1 MKLRRLLIGFLT
13 VLLLS
18 AAVSAAEYSDVSDTH
33 WANEQIVYLQD
44 EITGYPDGTFRPEK
58 TVSRAEF
65 LTLFARIAFP
75 DEWKQAEGDEWWK
88 AAYDVCTAHRL
99 LDDTT
104 GSRAEAMPRGEIA
117 RLLGKFCESWGG
129 VNERADAANQLVI
142 NWNEQRMELAQWQPL
157 FSDTKEYERF
167 NNSGLRV
174 CANQNLLTGY
184 PDGSFKP
191 DKGVTRAEA
200 AAILA
205 RLKTQL
211 VLREK
216 GCEYVCTVGDYW
228 LMQYTLAD
236 SIGLGLYEPLT
247 GKAVK
252 TVGLWKEPPS
262 INGYV
267 LTDRLL
273 TGSDG
278 IYVWGRAGLYKRSG
292 NTLEQIVAEPVLDF
306 CWYGDNTLYYLSWD
320 DTKPIPAYV
329 YAAVYSPCAS
339 RVMKLENPGQN
350 AVRSILAER
359 DESSPTQNL
368 TDIYVEYGTLYVAGS
383 YCMGIMDAHAALY
396 EVKDGKL
403 VALFGEY

>member
-88 AAYDVCTAHRL
+88 AAYDVCTSHRL
-99 LDDTT
+99 LDDTA
-104 GSRAEAMPRGEIA
+104 GSRSEAMPRGEIA
-117 RLLGKFCESWGG
+117 ALLDRFCSGWGG
-129 VNERADAANQLVI
+129 VHERADAANQLNI
-142 NWNEQRMELAQWQPL
+142 NWTEQRMESPEWQPL
-157 FSDTKEYERF
+157 WPDAVEYG
-167 NNSGLRV
+167 NSVLIS
-174 CANQNLLTGY
+174 ANQGLLTGY

-191 DKGVTRAEA
+191 GKGVTRAEA

-205 RLKTQL
+205 RLKAQL
-211 VLREK
+211 ALREK
-216 GCEYVCTVGDYW
+216 GCEYVCTVGAYW
-228 LMQYTLAD
+228 LMQYSL
-236 SIGLGLYEPLT
+236 SGSVGLGLYEPLT
-247 GKAVK
+247 GKTVQ
-252 TVGLWKEPPS
+252 TVGLWKAAQGV
-262 INGYV
+262 NGYV
-267 LTDRLL
+267 AFDRLL
-273 TGSDG
+273 SGSDG

-383 YCMGIMDAHAALY
+383 YCMGIADLHAALY
-396 EVKDGKL
+396 EVKDGTL

>member
-1 MKLRRLLIGFLT
+1 MKLRSLLIGFLT

-18 AAVSAAEYSDVSDTH
+18 VVVSAAEYSDVSDAH

-117 RLLGKFCESWGG
+117 ALLDRFCSGWGG
-129 VNERADAANQLVI
+129 VHERADAAIQSAI
-142 NWNEQRMELAQWQPL
+142 NWTEKRMESPEWQPL
-157 FSDTKEYERF
+157 WPDAAEYG
-167 NNSGLRV
+167 NSVLI
-174 CANQNLLTGY
+174 CANQGLLTGY

-191 DKGVTRAEA
+191 SKGVTRAEA

-205 RLKTQL
+205 RLKAQL
-211 VLREK
+211 ALREK
-216 GCEYVCTVGDYW
+216 GCEYVCTVGEYW
-228 LMQYTLAD
+228 LMQYSL
-236 SIGLGLYEPLT
+236 SGSVGLGLYEPLT
-247 GKAVK
+247 GKTVQ
-252 TVGLWKEPPS
+252 TVGLWKAAQGV
-262 INGYV
+262 NGYV
-267 LTDRLL
+267 AFDRLL
-273 TGSDG
+273 SGSDG

-320 DTKPIPAYV
+320 DTKPMPAYV

-350 AVRSILAER
+350 AVRTILAER

-383 YCMGIMDAHAALY
+383 YCMGIADLHAALY

-403 VALFGEY
+403 VTLFGEY

>member
-18 AAVSAAEYSDVSDTH
+18 AAVSAAEYSDVSDAH

-99 LDDTT
+99 LDDTA
-104 GSRAEAMPRGEIA
+104 GSRSEAMPRGEIA
-117 RLLGKFCESWGG
+117 ALLDRFCSGWGG
-129 VNERADAANQLVI
+129 VHERADAANQLNI
-142 NWNEQRMELAQWQPL
+142 NWTEQRMESPEWQPL
-157 FSDTKEYERF
+157 FPDAAEYG
-167 NNSGLRV
+167 NSVLIS
-174 CANQNLLTGY
+174 ANQGLLTGY

-191 DKGVTRAEA
+191 EKGVTRAEA

-205 RLKTQL
+205 RLKAQL
-211 VLREK
+211 ALQEK
-216 GCEYVCTVGDYW
+216 GCEYVCTVGEYW
-228 LMQYTLAD
+228 LMQYTL
-236 SIGLGLYEPLT
+236 SGSVGLGLYEPLT
-247 GKAVK
+247 GKTVQ
-252 TVGLWKEPPS
+252 TVGLWKAAQG

-267 LTDRLL
+267 AFDRLL
-273 TGSDG
+273 SGSDG

-292 NTLEQIVAEPVLDF
+292 NTIEQIVAEPVLDF

-320 DTKPIPAYV
+320 DNKPIPAYV
-329 YAAVYSPCAS
+329 YAAVYFPCAS
-339 RVMKLENPGQN
+339 RVVKLENPGQN
-350 AVRSILAER
+350 AVRTILAER

-383 YCMGIMDAHAALY
+383 YCMGIADLHAALY

>member
-88 AAYDVCTAHRL
+88 AAYDVCTSHRL
-99 LDDTT
+99 LDDTA
-104 GSRAEAMPRGEIA
+104 GSRSEAMPRGEIA
-117 RLLGKFCESWGG
+117 ALLDRFCSGWGG
-129 VNERADAANQLVI
+129 VHERADAAIQHTI
-142 NWNEQRMELAQWQPL
+142 NWKEQRMESPEWQPL
-157 FSDTKEYERF
+157 WPDAAEYG
-167 NNSGLRV
+167 SSVLV
-174 CANQNLLTGY
+174 CANQGLLTGY

-191 DKGVTRAEA
+191 GKGVTRAEA

-205 RLKTQL
+205 RLKAQL
-211 VLREK
+211 ALREK
-216 GCEYVCTVGDYW
+216 GCEYVCTVGAYW
-228 LMQYTLAD
+228 LMQYSL
-236 SIGLGLYEPLT
+236 SGSVGLGLYEPLT
-247 GKAVK
+247 GKTVQ
-252 TVGLWKEPPS
+252 TVGLWKAAQGV
-262 INGYV
+262 NGYV
-267 LTDRLL
+267 AFDRLL
-273 TGSDG
+273 SGSDG

-383 YCMGIMDAHAALY
+383 YCMGIADLHAALY
-396 EVKDGKL
+396 EVKDGTL

>member
-18 AAVSAAEYSDVSDTH
+18 AAVSAAEYSDVSDAH

-99 LDDTT
+99 LDDTA
-104 GSRAEAMPRGEIA
+104 GSRSEAMPRGEIA
-117 RLLGKFCESWGG
+117 RLLGKFCEGWGG
-129 VNERADAANQLVI
+129 VHERADAANQLVI
-142 NWNEQRMELAQWQPL
+142 NWTEQRMELAQWQPL
-157 FSDTKEYERF
+157 FSDTKEYETY
-167 NNSGLRV
+167 SSSLRT
-174 CANQNLLTGY
+174 CTNQGLLTGY

-191 DKGVTRAEA
+191 NKGVTRAEA
-200 AAILA
+200 AAILT
-205 RLKTQL
+205 RLKAQL
-211 VLREK
+211 ALREK
-216 GCEYVCTVGDYW
+216 GCEYACTVGAYW
-228 LMQYTLAD
+228 LMQYSL
-236 SIGLGLYEPLT
+236 SGSVGLGLYEPLT
-247 GKAVK
+247 GKTVQ
-252 TVGLWKEPPS
+252 TVGLWKAAQGV
-262 INGYV
+262 NGYV
-267 LTDRLL
+267 AFDRLL
-273 TGSDG
+273 SGSDG

-383 YCMGIMDAHAALY
+383 YCMGIADLHAALY

>member
-18 AAVSAAEYSDVSDTH
+18 AAVSAAECSDVSDTH

-88 AAYDVCTAHRL
+88 AAYDVCTSHRL
-99 LDDTT
+99 LDDTA
-104 GSRAEAMPRGEIA
+104 GSRSEAMPRGEIA
-117 RLLGKFCESWGG
+117 ALLDRFCSGWGG
-129 VNERADAANQLVI
+129 VHERADAAIQHTI
-142 NWNEQRMELAQWQPL
+142 NWKEQRMESPEWQPL
-157 FSDTKEYERF
+157 FPDAAEYG
-167 NNSGLRV
+167 NSVLV
-174 CANQNLLTGY
+174 CANQGLLTGY

-191 DKGVTRAEA
+191 GKGVTRAEA

-205 RLKTQL
+205 RLKAQL
-211 VLREK
+211 ALREK
-216 GCEYVCTVGDYW
+216 GCEYVCTVGAYW
-228 LMQYTLAD
+228 LMQYSL
-236 SIGLGLYEPLT
+236 SGSVGLGLYEPLT
-247 GKAVK
+247 GKTVQ
-252 TVGLWKEPPS
+252 TVGLWKAAQGV
-262 INGYV
+262 NGYV
-267 LTDRLL
+267 AFDRLL
-273 TGSDG
+273 SGSDG

-350 AVRSILAER
+350 AVRFILAER

-383 YCMGIMDAHAALY
+383 YCMGIADLHAALY
-396 EVKDGKL
+396 EVKDGTL

>member
-99 LDDTT
+99 LDDTA
-104 GSRAEAMPRGEIA
+104 GSRSEAMPRGEIA
-117 RLLGKFCESWGG
+117 ALLDRFCSGWGG
-129 VNERADAANQLVI
+129 VHERADAANQLNI
-142 NWNEQRMELAQWQPL
+142 NWTEQRMESPEWQPL
-157 FSDTKEYERF
+157 WPDAAEYG
-167 NNSGLRV
+167 NSVLV
-174 CANQNLLTGY
+174 CANQGLLTGY

-191 DKGVTRAEA
+191 GKGVTRAEA

-205 RLKTQL
+205 RLKAQL
-211 VLREK
+211 ALREK
-216 GCEYVCTVGDYW
+216 GCEYVCTVGAYW
-228 LMQYTLAD
+228 LMQYSL
-236 SIGLGLYEPLT
+236 SGSVGLGLYEPLT
-247 GKAVK
+247 GKTVQ
-252 TVGLWKEPPS
+252 TVGLWKAAQGV
-262 INGYV
+262 NGYV
-267 LTDRLL
+267 AFDRLL
-273 TGSDG
+273 SGSDG

-383 YCMGIMDAHAALY
+383 YCMGIADLHAALY
-396 EVKDGKL
+396 EVKDGTL

>member
-88 AAYDVCTAHRL
+88 AAYDVCTSHRL
-99 LDDTT
+99 LDNTA
-104 GSRAEAMPRGEIA
+104 GSRSEAMPRGEIA
-117 RLLGKFCESWGG
+117 ALLDRFCSGWGG
-129 VNERADAANQLVI
+129 VHERADAANQLNI
-142 NWNEQRMELAQWQPL
+142 NWTEQRMESPERQPL
-157 FSDTKEYERF
+157 WPDAAEYG
-167 NNSGLRV
+167 NSVLV
-174 CANQNLLTGY
+174 CANQGLLTGY

-191 DKGVTRAEA
+191 GKGVTRAEA

-205 RLKTQL
+205 RLKAQL
-211 VLREK
+211 ALREK
-216 GCEYVCTVGDYW
+216 GCEYVCTVGAYW
-228 LMQYTLAD
+228 LMQYSL
-236 SIGLGLYEPLT
+236 SGSVGLGLYEPLT
-247 GKAVK
+247 GKTVQ
-252 TVGLWKEPPS
+252 TVGLWKAAQGV
-262 INGYV
+262 NGYV
-267 LTDRLL
+267 AFDRLL
-273 TGSDG
+273 SGSDG

-383 YCMGIMDAHAALY
+383 YCMGIADLHAALY
-396 EVKDGKL
+396 EVKDGTL

>member
-88 AAYDVCTAHRL
+88 AAYDVCTSHRL
-99 LDDTT
+99 LDNTA
-104 GSRAEAMPRGEIA
+104 GSRSEAMPRGEIA
-117 RLLGKFCESWGG
+117 ALLDRFCSGWGG
-129 VNERADAANQLVI
+129 VHERADAANQLNI
-142 NWNEQRMELAQWQPL
+142 NWTEQRMESPEWQPL
-157 FSDTKEYERF
+157 WPDAAEYG
-167 NNSGLRV
+167 NSVLV
-174 CANQNLLTGY
+174 CANQGLLTGY

-191 DKGVTRAEA
+191 GKGVTRAEA

-205 RLKTQL
+205 RLKAQL
-211 VLREK
+211 ALREK
-216 GCEYVCTVGDYW
+216 GCEYVCTVGAYW
-228 LMQYTLAD
+228 LMQYSL
-236 SIGLGLYEPLT
+236 SGSVGLGLYEPLT
-247 GKAVK
+247 GKTVQ
-252 TVGLWKEPPS
+252 TVGLWKAAQGV
-262 INGYV
+262 NGYV
-267 LTDRLL
+267 AFDRLL
-273 TGSDG
+273 SGSDG

-383 YCMGIMDAHAALY
+383 YCMGIADLHAALY
-396 EVKDGKL
+396 EVKDRTL

>member
-88 AAYDVCTAHRL
+88 AAYDVCTSHRL
-99 LDDTT
+99 LDDTA
-104 GSRAEAMPRGEIA
+104 GSRSEAMPRGEIA
-117 RLLGKFCESWGG
+117 ALLDRFCSGWGG
-129 VNERADAANQLVI
+129 VHERADAANQLNI
-142 NWNEQRMELAQWQPL
+142 NWTEQRMESPERQPL
-157 FSDTKEYERF
+157 WPDAAEYG
-167 NNSGLRV
+167 NSVLV
-174 CANQNLLTGY
+174 CANQGLLTGY

-191 DKGVTRAEA
+191 GKGVTRAEA

-205 RLKTQL
+205 RLKAQL
-211 VLREK
+211 ALREK
-216 GCEYVCTVGDYW
+216 GCEYVCTVGAYW
-228 LMQYTLAD
+228 PMQYSL
-236 SIGLGLYEPLT
+236 SGSVGLGLYEPLT
-247 GKAVK
+247 GKTVQ
-252 TVGLWKEPPS
+252 TVGLWKAAQGV
-262 INGYV
+262 NGYV
-267 LTDRLL
+267 AFDRLL
-273 TGSDG
+273 SGSDG

-383 YCMGIMDAHAALY
+383 YCMGIADLHAALY
-396 EVKDGKL
+396 EVKDGTL

>member
-99 LDDTT
+99 LDDTA
-104 GSRAEAMPRGEIA
+104 GSRSEAMPRGEIA
-117 RLLGKFCESWGG
+117 ALLDRFCSGWGG
-129 VNERADAANQLVI
+129 VHERADAANQLNI
-142 NWNEQRMELAQWQPL
+142 NWTEQRMESPERQPL
-157 FSDTKEYERF
+157 WPDAAEYG
-167 NNSGLRV
+167 NSVLV
-174 CANQNLLTGY
+174 CANQGLLTGY

-191 DKGVTRAEA
+191 EKGVTRAEA

-205 RLKTQL
+205 RLKAQL
-211 VLREK
+211 ALREK
-216 GCEYVCTVGDYW
+216 GCEYVCTVGAYW
-228 LMQYTLAD
+228 LMQYSL
-236 SIGLGLYEPLT
+236 SGSVGLGLYEPLT
-247 GKAVK
+247 GKTVQ
-252 TVGLWKEPPS
+252 TVGLWKAAQGV
-262 INGYV
+262 NGYV
-267 LTDRLL
+267 AFDRLL
-273 TGSDG
+273 SGSDG

-383 YCMGIMDAHAALY
+383 YCMGIADLHAALY
-396 EVKDGKL
+396 EVKDGTL

>member
-18 AAVSAAEYSDVSDTH
+18 AAVSAAEYSDVSDAH

-88 AAYDVCTAHRL
+88 AAYDVCTSHRL
-99 LDDTT
+99 LDDTA
-104 GSRAEAMPRGEIA
+104 GSRSEAMPRGEIA
-117 RLLGKFCESWGG
+117 ALLDRFCSGWGG
-129 VNERADAANQLVI
+129 VHERADAAIQHTI
-142 NWNEQRMELAQWQPL
+142 NWKEQRMESPEWQPL
-157 FSDTKEYERF
+157 FPDAAEYG
-167 NNSGLRV
+167 NSVLV
-174 CANQNLLTGY
+174 CANQGLLTGY

-191 DKGVTRAEA
+191 EKGVTRAEA

-205 RLKTQL
+205 RLKAQL
-211 VLREK
+211 ALREK
-216 GCEYVCTVGDYW
+216 GCEYVCTVGAYW
-228 LMQYTLAD
+228 LMQYSL
-236 SIGLGLYEPLT
+236 SGSVGLGLYEPLT
-247 GKAVK
+247 GKTVQ
-252 TVGLWKEPPS
+252 TVGLWKAAQGV
-262 INGYV
+262 NGYV
-267 LTDRLL
+267 AFDRLL
-273 TGSDG
+273 SGSDG

-383 YCMGIMDAHAALY
+383 YCMGIADLHAALY

>member
-88 AAYDVCTAHRL
+88 AAYDVCTSHRL
-99 LDDTT
+99 LDDTA
-104 GSRAEAMPRGEIA
+104 GSRSEAMPRGEIA
-117 RLLGKFCESWGG
+117 ALLDRFCSGWGG
-129 VNERADAANQLVI
+129 VHERADAANQLNI
-142 NWNEQRMELAQWQPL
+142 NWTEQRMESPEWQPL
-157 FSDTKEYERF
+157 WPDAAEYG
-167 NNSGLRV
+167 NSVLV
-174 CANQNLLTGY
+174 CANQGLLTGY

-191 DKGVTRAEA
+191 GKGVTRAEA

-205 RLKTQL
+205 RLKAQL
-211 VLREK
+211 ALREK
-216 GCEYVCTVGDYW
+216 GCEYVCTVGAYW
-228 LMQYTLAD
+228 LMQYSL
-236 SIGLGLYEPLT
+236 SGSVGLGLYEPLT
-247 GKAVK
+247 GKTVQ
-252 TVGLWKEPPS
+252 TVGLWKAAQGV
-262 INGYV
+262 NGYV
-267 LTDRLL
+267 AFDRLL
-273 TGSDG
+273 SGSDG

-383 YCMGIMDAHAALY
+383 YCMGIADLHAVLY
-396 EVKDGKL
+396 EVKDGTL

>member
-88 AAYDVCTAHRL
+88 AAYDVCTSHRL
-99 LDDTT
+99 LDDTA
-104 GSRAEAMPRGEIA
+104 GSRSEAMPRGDLA
-117 RLLGKFCESWGG
+117 ALLDRFCSGWGG
-129 VNERADAANQLVI
+129 VHERADAANQLNI
-142 NWNEQRMELAQWQPL
+142 NWTEQRMESPERQPL
-157 FSDTKEYERF
+157 WPDAAEYG
-167 NNSGLRV
+167 NSVLV
-174 CANQNLLTGY
+174 CANQGLLTGY

-191 DKGVTRAEA
+191 GKGVTRAEA

-205 RLKTQL
+205 RLKAQL
-211 VLREK
+211 ALREK
-216 GCEYVCTVGDYW
+216 GCEYVCTVGAYW
-228 LMQYTLAD
+228 LMQYSL
-236 SIGLGLYEPLT
+236 SGSVGLGLYEPLT
-247 GKAVK
+247 GKTVQ
-252 TVGLWKEPPS
+252 TVGLWKAAQGV
-262 INGYV
+262 NGYV
-267 LTDRLL
+267 AFDRLL
-273 TGSDG
+273 SGSDG
-278 IYVWGRAGLYKRSG
+278 MYVWGRAGLYKRSG

-320 DTKPIPAYV
+320 DTKPIPAYS
-329 YAAVYSPCAS
+329 YAAAYFPCAS

-383 YCMGIMDAHAALY
+383 YCMGIADLHAALY

>member
-18 AAVSAAEYSDVSDTH
+18 AAVSAAEYSDVSDAH

-88 AAYDVCTAHRL
+88 AAYDVCTSHRL
-99 LDDTT
+99 LDDTA
-104 GSRAEAMPRGEIA
+104 GSRSEAMPRGEIA
-117 RLLGKFCESWGG
+117 ALLDRFCSGWGG
-129 VNERADAANQLVI
+129 VHERADAANQLNI
-142 NWNEQRMELAQWQPL
+142 NWTEKRMESPERQPL
-157 FSDTKEYERF
+157 WPDAAEYG
-167 NNSGLRV
+167 NSVLV
-174 CANQNLLTGY
+174 CANQGLLTGY

-191 DKGVTRAEA
+191 EKGVTRAEA

-205 RLKTQL
+205 RLKAQL
-211 VLREK
+211 ALREK
-216 GCEYVCTVGDYW
+216 GCEYVCTVGAYW
-228 LMQYTLAD
+228 LMQYSL
-236 SIGLGLYEPLT
+236 SGSVGLGLYEPLT
-247 GKAVK
+247 GKTVQ
-252 TVGLWKEPPS
+252 TVGLWKAAQGV
-262 INGYV
+262 NGYV
-267 LTDRLL
+267 AFDRLL
-273 TGSDG
+273 SGSDG
-278 IYVWGRAGLYKRSG
+278 MYVWGRAGLYKRSG

-320 DTKPIPAYV
+320 DTKQIPAYV

-383 YCMGIMDAHAALY
+383 YCMGIADLHAALY
-396 EVKDGKL
+396 EVKDGTL

>member
-18 AAVSAAEYSDVSDTH
+18 AAVSAAEYSDVSDAH

-58 TVSRAEF
+58 IVSRAEF

-99 LDDTT
+99 LDDTA
-104 GSRAEAMPRGEIA
+104 GSRSEAMPRGEIA
-117 RLLGKFCESWGG
+117 ALLDRFCSGWGG
-129 VNERADAANQLVI
+129 VHERADAANQLNI
-142 NWNEQRMELAQWQPL
+142 NWTEQRMESPERQPL
-157 FSDTKEYERF
+157 WPDAAEYG
-167 NNSGLRV
+167 NSVLV
-174 CANQNLLTGY
+174 CANQGLLTGY

-191 DKGVTRAEA
+191 GKGVTRAEA

-205 RLKTQL
+205 RLKAQL
-211 VLREK
+211 ALREK
-216 GCEYVCTVGDYW
+216 GCEYVCTVGAYW
-228 LMQYTLAD
+228 LMQYSL
-236 SIGLGLYEPLT
+236 SGSVGLGLYEPLT
-247 GKAVK
+247 GKVVQ
-252 TVGLWKEPPS
+252 TVGLWKAAQGV
-262 INGYV
+262 NGYV
-267 LTDRLL
+267 AFDRLL
-273 TGSDG
+273 SGSDG
-278 IYVWGRAGLYKRSG
+278 MYVWGRAGLYKRSG

-329 YAAVYSPCAS
+329 YAAAYFPCAS
-339 RVMKLENPGQN
+339 RVMELENPGQN

-383 YCMGIMDAHAALY
+383 YCMGIADLHAALY
-396 EVKDGKL
+396 EVKDGTL

>member
-1 MKLRRLLIGFLT
+1 MELRRLLIGFLT

-18 AAVSAAEYSDVSDTH
+18 AAVSAAECSDVSDTH

-88 AAYDVCTAHRL
+88 AAYDVCTSHRL
-99 LDDTT
+99 LDDTA
-104 GSRAEAMPRGEIA
+104 GSRSEAMPRGEIA
-117 RLLGKFCESWGG
+117 ALLDRFCSGWGG
-129 VNERADAANQLVI
+129 VHERADAANQLNI
-142 NWNEQRMELAQWQPL
+142 NWTEQRMESPEWQPL
-157 FSDTKEYERF
+157 WPDAAEYG
-167 NNSGLRV
+167 NSVLV
-174 CANQNLLTGY
+174 CANQGLLTGY

-191 DKGVTRAEA
+191 GKGVTRAEA

-205 RLKTQL
+205 RLKAQL
-211 VLREK
+211 ALREK
-216 GCEYVCTVGDYW
+216 GCEYVCTVGAYW
-228 LMQYTLAD
+228 LMQYSL
-236 SIGLGLYEPLT
+236 SGSVGLGLYEPLT
-247 GKAVK
+247 GKTVQ
-252 TVGLWKEPPS
+252 TVGLWKAAQGV
-262 INGYV
+262 NGYV
-267 LTDRLL
+267 AFDRLL
-273 TGSDG
+273 SGSDG

-383 YCMGIMDAHAALY
+383 YCMGIADLHAALY
-396 EVKDGKL
+396 EVKDGTL

>member
-18 AAVSAAEYSDVSDTH
+18 AAVSAAEYSDVSDAH

-88 AAYDVCTAHRL
+88 AAYDVCTSHRL
-99 LDDTT
+99 LDDTA
-104 GSRAEAMPRGEIA
+104 GSRSEAMPRGEIA
-117 RLLGKFCESWGG
+117 ALLDRFCSGWGG
-129 VNERADAANQLVI
+129 VHERADAANQLNI
-142 NWNEQRMELAQWQPL
+142 NWTEQRMESPEWQPL
-157 FSDTKEYERF
+157 WPDAAEYG
-167 NNSGLRV
+167 NSVLV
-174 CANQNLLTGY
+174 CANQGLLTGY

-191 DKGVTRAEA
+191 NKGVTRAEA

-205 RLKTQL
+205 RLKAQL
-211 VLREK
+211 ALREK
-216 GCEYVCTVGDYW
+216 GCEYVCTVGAYW
-228 LMQYTLAD
+228 LMQYSL
-236 SIGLGLYEPLT
+236 SGSVGLGLYEPLT
-247 GKAVK
+247 GKTVQ
-252 TVGLWKEPPS
+252 TVGLWKAAQGV
-262 INGYV
+262 NGYV
-267 LTDRLL
+267 AFDRLL
-273 TGSDG
+273 SGSDG

-383 YCMGIMDAHAALY
+383 YCMGIADLHAALY

>member
-88 AAYDVCTAHRL
+88 AAYDVCTSHRL
-99 LDDTT
+99 LDDTA
-104 GSRAEAMPRGEIA
+104 GSRSEAMPRGEIA
-117 RLLGKFCESWGG
+117 ALLDRFCSGWGG
-129 VNERADAANQLVI
+129 VHERADAANQLNI
-142 NWNEQRMELAQWQPL
+142 NWTEQRMESPEWQPL
-157 FSDTKEYERF
+157 WPDAAEYG
-167 NNSGLRV
+167 NSVLV
-174 CANQNLLTGY
+174 CANQGLLTGY
-184 PDGSFKP
+184 PDGNFKP
-191 DKGVTRAEA
+191 GKGVTRAEA
-200 AAILA
+200 AAILT
-205 RLKTQL
+205 RLKAQL
-211 VLREK
+211 AFREK
-216 GCEYVCTVGDYW
+216 GCEYVCTVGAYW
-228 LMQYTLAD
+228 LMQYSL
-236 SIGLGLYEPLT
+236 SGSVGLGLYEPLT
-247 GKAVK
+247 GKTVQ
-252 TVGLWKEPPS
+252 TVGLWKAAQGV
-262 INGYV
+262 NGYV
-267 LTDRLL
+267 AFDRLL
-273 TGSDG
+273 SGSDG

-383 YCMGIMDAHAALY
+383 YCMGIADLHAALY

-403 VALFGEY
+403 AALFGEY

>member
-88 AAYDVCTAHRL
+88 AAYDVCTSHRL

-117 RLLGKFCESWGG
+117 ALLDRFCSGWGG
-129 VNERADAANQLVI
+129 VHERADAANQLNI
-142 NWNEQRMELAQWQPL
+142 NWTEQRMESPEWQPL
-157 FSDTKEYERF
+157 WPDAAEYG
-167 NNSGLRV
+167 NSVLV
-174 CANQNLLTGY
+174 CANQGLLIGY

-191 DKGVTRAEA
+191 EKGVTRAEA

-205 RLKTQL
+205 RLKAQL
-211 VLREK
+211 ALREK
-216 GCEYVCTVGDYW
+216 GCEYVCTVGAYW
-228 LMQYTLAD
+228 LMQYSL
-236 SIGLGLYEPLT
+236 SGSVGLGLYEPLT
-247 GKAVK
+247 GKTVQ
-252 TVGLWKEPPS
+252 TVGLWKAAQV
-262 INGYV
+262 NGYAV
-267 LTDRLL
+267 FDRLL
-273 TGSDG
+273 SGSDG
-278 IYVWGRAGLYKRSG
+278 MYVWGRAGLYKRSG

-383 YCMGIMDAHAALY
+383 YCMGIADLHAALY

>member
-44 EITGYPDGTFRPEK
+44 EITGYPDSTFRPEK

-88 AAYDVCTAHRL
+88 AAYDVCTSHRL
-99 LDDTT
+99 LDDTA
-104 GSRAEAMPRGEIA
+104 GSRSEAMPRGEIA
-117 RLLGKFCESWGG
+117 ALLDRFCSGWGG
-129 VNERADAANQLVI
+129 VHERADAANQLNI
-142 NWNEQRMELAQWQPL
+142 NWTEQRMESPERQPL
-157 FSDTKEYERF
+157 WPDAAEYG
-167 NNSGLRV
+167 NSVLV
-174 CANQNLLTGY
+174 CANQGLLTGY

-191 DKGVTRAEA
+191 GKGVTRAEA

-205 RLKTQL
+205 RLKAQL
-211 VLREK
+211 ALREK
-216 GCEYVCTVGDYW
+216 GCEYVCTVGAYW
-228 LMQYTLAD
+228 LMQYSL
-236 SIGLGLYEPLT
+236 SGSVGLGLYEPLT
-247 GKAVK
+247 GKTVQ
-252 TVGLWKEPPS
+252 TVGLWKAAQGV
-262 INGYV
+262 NGYV
-267 LTDRLL
+267 AFDRLL
-273 TGSDG
+273 SGSDG

-292 NTLEQIVAEPVLDF
+292 NTLEQIVADPVLDF
-306 CWYGDNTLYYLSWD
+306 CWYGDHTLYYLSWD

-383 YCMGIMDAHAALY
+383 YCMGIADLHAALY
-396 EVKDGKL
+396 EVKDRTL

>member
-88 AAYDVCTAHRL
+88 AAYDVCTSHRL
-99 LDDTT
+99 LDNTA
-104 GSRAEAMPRGEIA
+104 GSRSEAMPRGEIA
-117 RLLGKFCESWGG
+117 ALLDRFCSGWGG
-129 VNERADAANQLVI
+129 VHERADAANQLNI
-142 NWNEQRMELAQWQPL
+142 NWTEQRMESPEWQPL
-157 FSDTKEYERF
+157 WPDAAEYG
-167 NNSGLRV
+167 NSVLV
-174 CANQNLLTGY
+174 CANQGLLTGY

-191 DKGVTRAEA
+191 GKGVTREEA

-205 RLKTQL
+205 RLKAQL
-211 VLREK
+211 ALREK
-216 GCEYVCTVGDYW
+216 GCEYVCTVGAYW
-228 LMQYTLAD
+228 LMQYSL
-236 SIGLGLYEPLT
+236 SGSVGLGLYEPLT
-247 GKAVK
+247 GK
-252 TVGLWKEPPS
+252 TVQTGGLWKAAQGV
-262 INGYV
+262 NGYV
-267 LTDRLL
+267 AFDRLL
-273 TGSDG
+273 SGSDG
-278 IYVWGRAGLYKRSG
+278 IYVWGRAGLYTRSG

-383 YCMGIMDAHAALY
+383 YCMGIADLHAALY
-396 EVKDGKL
+396 EVKDRTL

>member
-88 AAYDVCTAHRL
+88 AAYDVCTSHRL
-99 LDDTT
+99 LDDTA
-104 GSRAEAMPRGEIA
+104 GSRSEAMPRGEIA
-117 RLLGKFCESWGG
+117 ALLDRFSSGWGG
-129 VNERADAANQLVI
+129 VHERADAANQLNI
-142 NWNEQRMELAQWQPL
+142 NWTEQRMESPEWQPL
-157 FSDTKEYERF
+157 WPDAVEYG
-167 NNSGLRV
+167 NSVLIS
-174 CANQNLLTGY
+174 ANQGLLTGY

-191 DKGVTRAEA
+191 GKGVTRAEA

-205 RLKTQL
+205 RLKAQL
-211 VLREK
+211 ALREK
-216 GCEYVCTVGDYW
+216 GCEYVCTVGAYW
-228 LMQYTLAD
+228 LMQYSL
-236 SIGLGLYEPLT
+236 SGSVGLGLYEPLT
-247 GKAVK
+247 GKTVQ
-252 TVGLWKEPPS
+252 TVGLWKAAQGV
-262 INGYV
+262 NGYV
-267 LTDRLL
+267 AFDRLL
-273 TGSDG
+273 SGSDG

-383 YCMGIMDAHAALY
+383 YCMGIADLHAALY
-396 EVKDGKL
+396 EVKDGTL

>member
-88 AAYDVCTAHRL
+88 AAYDVCTSHRL
-99 LDDTT
+99 LDDTA
-104 GSRAEAMPRGEIA
+104 GSRSEAMPRGEIA
-117 RLLGKFCESWGG
+117 ALLDRFCSGWGG
-129 VNERADAANQLVI
+129 VHERADAAIQHTI
-142 NWNEQRMELAQWQPL
+142 NWKEQRMESPEWQPL
-157 FSDTKEYERF
+157 FPDAAEYG
-167 NNSGLRV
+167 SSVLV
-174 CANQNLLTGY
+174 CANQGLLTGY

-191 DKGVTRAEA
+191 GKGVTRAEA

-205 RLKTQL
+205 RLKAQL
-211 VLREK
+211 ALREK
-216 GCEYVCTVGDYW
+216 GCEYVCTVGAYW
-228 LMQYTLAD
+228 LMQYSL
-236 SIGLGLYEPLT
+236 SGSVGLGLYEPLT
-247 GKAVK
+247 GKTVQ
-252 TVGLWKEPPS
+252 TVGLWKAAQGV
-262 INGYV
+262 NGYV
-267 LTDRLL
+267 AFDRLL
-273 TGSDG
+273 SGSDG

-383 YCMGIMDAHAALY
+383 YCMGIADLHAALY
-396 EVKDGKL
+396 EVKDGTL

>member
-18 AAVSAAEYSDVSDTH
+18 AAVSAAEYSDVSDAH

-58 TVSRAEF
+58 TVSCAEF

-88 AAYDVCTAHRL
+88 AAYDVCTSHRL
-99 LDDTT
+99 LDDTA
-104 GSRAEAMPRGEIA
+104 GSRSEAMPRGEIA
-117 RLLGKFCESWGG
+117 ALLDRFCSGWGG
-129 VNERADAANQLVI
+129 VHERADAANQLNI
-142 NWNEQRMELAQWQPL
+142 NWTEQRMESPEWQPL
-157 FSDTKEYERF
+157 WPDAAEYG
-167 NNSGLRV
+167 NSVLV
-174 CANQNLLTGY
+174 CANQGLLTGY

-191 DKGVTRAEA
+191 NKGVTRAEA

-205 RLKTQL
+205 RLKAQL
-211 VLREK
+211 ALREK
-216 GCEYVCTVGDYW
+216 GCEYVCTVGAYW
-228 LMQYTLAD
+228 LMQYSL
-236 SIGLGLYEPLT
+236 SGSVGLGLYEPLT
-247 GKAVK
+247 GKTVQ
-252 TVGLWKEPPS
+252 TVGLWKAAQGV
-262 INGYV
+262 NGYV
-267 LTDRLL
+267 AFDRLL
-273 TGSDG
+273 SGSDG

-383 YCMGIMDAHAALY
+383 YCMGIADLHAALY

>member
-88 AAYDVCTAHRL
+88 AAYDVCTSHRL
-99 LDDTT
+99 LDDTA
-104 GSRAEAMPRGEIA
+104 GSRSEAMPRGEIA
-117 RLLGKFCESWGG
+117 ALLDRFCSGWGG
-129 VNERADAANQLVI
+129 VHERADAANQLNI
-142 NWNEQRMELAQWQPL
+142 NWTEQRMESPEWQPL
-157 FSDTKEYERF
+157 WPDAAEYG
-167 NNSGLRV
+167 SSVLV
-174 CANQNLLTGY
+174 CANQGLLTGY

-191 DKGVTRAEA
+191 GKGVTRAEA

-205 RLKTQL
+205 RLKAQL
-211 VLREK
+211 ALREK
-216 GCEYVCTVGDYW
+216 GCEYVCTVGAYW
-228 LMQYTLAD
+228 LMQYSL
-236 SIGLGLYEPLT
+236 SGSVGLGLYEPLT
-247 GKAVK
+247 GK
-252 TVGLWKEPPS
+252 TVQTVSLWKAAQGV
-262 INGYV
+262 NGYV
-267 LTDRLL
+267 AFDRLL
-273 TGSDG
+273 SGSDG

-383 YCMGIMDAHAALY
+383 YCMGIADLHAALY
-396 EVKDGKL
+396 EVKDGTL

>member
-88 AAYDVCTAHRL
+88 AAYDVCTSHRL
-99 LDDTT
+99 LDDTA
-104 GSRAEAMPRGEIA
+104 GSRSEAMPRGDLA
-117 RLLGKFCESWGG
+117 ALLDRFCSGWGG
-129 VNERADAANQLVI
+129 VHERADAANQLNI
-142 NWNEQRMELAQWQPL
+142 NWTEQRMESPERQPL
-157 FSDTKEYERF
+157 WPDAAEYG
-167 NNSGLRV
+167 NSVLV
-174 CANQNLLTGY
+174 CANQGLLTGY

-191 DKGVTRAEA
+191 GKGVTRAEA

-205 RLKTQL
+205 RLKAQL
-211 VLREK
+211 ALREK
-216 GCEYVCTVGDYW
+216 GCEYVCTVGAYW
-228 LMQYTLAD
+228 LMQYSL
-236 SIGLGLYEPLT
+236 SGSVGLGLYEPLT
-247 GKAVK
+247 GKTVQ
-252 TVGLWKEPPS
+252 TVGLWKAAQGV
-262 INGYV
+262 NGYV
-267 LTDRLL
+267 AFDRLL
-273 TGSDG
+273 SGSDG
-278 IYVWGRAGLYKRSG
+278 MYVWGRAGLYKRSG

-320 DTKPIPAYV
+320 DTKPIPAYS
-329 YAAVYSPCAS
+329 YAAAYFPCAS
-339 RVMKLENPGQN
+339 RVMELENPGQN
-350 AVRSILAER
+350 AVRTILAER

-383 YCMGIMDAHAALY
+383 YCMGIADLHAALY

>member
-18 AAVSAAEYSDVSDTH
+18 AAVSAAECSDVSDTH

-88 AAYDVCTAHRL
+88 AAYDVCTSHRL
-99 LDDTT
+99 LDDTA
-104 GSRAEAMPRGEIA
+104 GSRFEAMPRGEIA
-117 RLLGKFCESWGG
+117 ALLDRFCSGWGG
-129 VNERADAANQLVI
+129 VHERADAAIQHTI
-142 NWNEQRMELAQWQPL
+142 NWKEQRMESPEWQPL
-157 FSDTKEYERF
+157 WPDAAEYG
-167 NNSGLRV
+167 SSVLV
-174 CANQNLLTGY
+174 CANQGLLTGY

-191 DKGVTRAEA
+191 GKGVTRAEA

-205 RLKTQL
+205 RLKAQL
-211 VLREK
+211 ALREK
-216 GCEYVCTVGDYW
+216 GCEYVCTVGAYW
-228 LMQYTLAD
+228 LMQYSL
-236 SIGLGLYEPLT
+236 SGSVGLGLYEPLT
-247 GKAVK
+247 GKTVQ
-252 TVGLWKEPPS
+252 TVGLWKAAQGV
-262 INGYV
+262 NGYV
-267 LTDRLL
+267 AFDRLL
-273 TGSDG
+273 SGSDG

-383 YCMGIMDAHAALY
+383 YCMGIADLHAALY
-396 EVKDGKL
+396 EVKDGTL

>member
-88 AAYDVCTAHRL
+88 AAYDVCTSHRL
-99 LDDTT
+99 LDDTA
-104 GSRAEAMPRGEIA
+104 GSRSEAMPRGEIA
-117 RLLGKFCESWGG
+117 ALLDRFCSGWGG
-129 VNERADAANQLVI
+129 VHERADAANQLNI
-142 NWNEQRMELAQWQPL
+142 NWTEQRMESPERQPL
-157 FSDTKEYERF
+157 WPDAAEYG
-167 NNSGLRV
+167 NSVLV
-174 CANQNLLTGY
+174 CANQGLLTGY

-191 DKGVTRAEA
+191 GKGVTRAEA

-205 RLKTQL
+205 RLKAQL
-211 VLREK
+211 ALREK
-216 GCEYVCTVGDYW
+216 GCEYVCTVGAYW
-228 LMQYTLAD
+228 LMQY
-236 SIGLGLYEPLT
+236 SISGSVGLGLYEPLT
-247 GKAVK
+247 GKTVQ
-252 TVGLWKEPPS
+252 TVGLWKAAQGV
-262 INGYV
+262 NGYV
-267 LTDRLL
+267 AFDRLL
-273 TGSDG
+273 SGSDG

-339 RVMKLENPGQN
+339 RVMKLENPEQN

-383 YCMGIMDAHAALY
+383 YCMGIADLHAALY
-396 EVKDGKL
+396 EVKDGTL

>member
-33 WANEQIVYLQD
+33 WANVQIVYLQD

-99 LDDTT
+99 LDDTA
-104 GSRAEAMPRGEIA
+104 GSRSEAMPRSEIA
-117 RLLGKFCESWGG
+117 ALLDRFCSGWGG
-129 VNERADAANQLVI
+129 VHERTDAANQLNI
-142 NWNEQRMELAQWQPL
+142 NWTEQRMESPEWQPL
-157 FSDTKEYERF
+157 FPDAAEYG
-167 NNSGLRV
+167 NSVLIS
-174 CANQNLLTGY
+174 ANQGLLTGY

-191 DKGVTRAEA
+191 NKGVTRAEA

-205 RLKTQL
+205 RLKAQL
-211 VLREK
+211 ALREK
-216 GCEYVCTVGDYW
+216 GCEYVCTVGAYW
-228 LMQYTLAD
+228 LMQYSL
-236 SIGLGLYEPLT
+236 SGSVGLGLYEPLT
-247 GKAVK
+247 GKTVQ
-252 TVGLWKEPPS
+252 TVGLWKAAQGV
-262 INGYV
+262 NGYV
-267 LTDRLL
+267 AFDRLL
-273 TGSDG
+273 SGSDG

-329 YAAVYSPCAS
+329 YAAVYFPCAS
-339 RVMKLENPGQN
+339 RVVKLENPGQN
-350 AVRSILAER
+350 AVRTILAER

-383 YCMGIMDAHAALY
+383 YCMGIADLHAALY
-396 EVKDGKL
+396 EVKDGTL

>member
-88 AAYDVCTAHRL
+88 AAYDVCTSHRL
-99 LDDTT
+99 LDDTA
-104 GSRAEAMPRGEIA
+104 GSRSEAMPRGEIA
-117 RLLGKFCESWGG
+117 ALLDRFCSGWGG
-129 VNERADAANQLVI
+129 VHERADAANQLNI
-142 NWNEQRMELAQWQPL
+142 NWTEQRMESPEWQPL
-157 FSDTKEYERF
+157 WPDAAEYG
-167 NNSGLRV
+167 NSVLV
-174 CANQNLLTGY
+174 CANQGLLTGY
-184 PDGSFKP
+184 RDGSFKP
-191 DKGVTRAEA
+191 GKGVTRAEA

-205 RLKTQL
+205 RLKAQL
-211 VLREK
+211 ALREK
-216 GCEYVCTVGDYW
+216 GCEYVCTVGAYW
-228 LMQYTLAD
+228 LMQYSL
-236 SIGLGLYEPLT
+236 SGSVGLGLYEPLT
-247 GKAVK
+247 GKTVQ
-252 TVGLWKEPPS
+252 TVGLWKAAQGV
-262 INGYV
+262 NGYV
-267 LTDRLL
+267 AFDRLL
-273 TGSDG
+273 SGSDG

-383 YCMGIMDAHAALY
+383 YCMGIADLHAALY
-396 EVKDGKL
+396 EVKDGTL